1 MGNIWQKLWDI
12 YCQNYGIYWPKTIG
26 DISRYICQ
34 KLWGIFGKR
43 WDIFAKSRGYIGIRL

>member
-1 MGNIWQKLWDI
+1 MGNIWQQLWDI

-43 WDIFAKSRGYIGIRL
+43 WDIFAKSMGYIGIRL